1 MAKAGRVSKQ
11 QLRVAALAMVLVGL
25 TLLFTSRLRE
35 LEVHPLPIPRLG
47 APGDISSPPKYD
59 ISSRNCTTVS
69 QWVVTTSDAKTPLI
83 AVQVLLDS
91 TNDWCVLVLGEREGL
106 GYDFP
111 WTNDTKNLIYLPFEA
126 LPLLPFKI
134 VTLPSLDVRNIGYL
148 YAISNGA
155 RVVLDLEND
164 NVPIR
169 VGDRYLPLETEKR
182 EYLCPNLEEN
192 EGR

>member
-11 QLRVAALAMVLVGL
+11 QLSVAALAIVLAVL
-25 TLLFTSRLRE
+25 TLLFTCRLRQ
-35 LEVHPLPIPRLG
+35 LEVYPLRIPIPQLG
-47 APGDISSPPKYD
+47 L
-59 ISSRNCTTVS
+59 SRNCTTAS
-69 QWVVTTSDAKTPLI
+69 QWVVTTSDAKTPSI

-91 TNDWCVLVLGEREGL
+91 TNDWCVLVLGEAEGL

-155 RVVLDLEND
+155 RVVLDLEKD
-164 NVPIR
+164 NVPIPI
-169 VGDRYLPLETEKR
+169 GDNYLPLQTEKR
-182 EYLCPNLEEN
+182 EYLSPTLEEN

>member
-1 MAKAGRVSKQ
+1 MTQ
-11 QLRVAALAMVLVGL
+11 
-25 TLLFTSRLRE
+25 
-35 LEVHPLPIPRLG
+35 
-47 APGDISSPPKYD
+47 
-59 ISSRNCTTVS
+59 
-69 QWVVTTSDAKTPLI
+69 
-83 AVQVLLDS
+83 
-91 TNDWCVLVLGEREGL
+91 
-106 GYDFP
+106 FP

-126 LPLLPFKI
+126 LPLLPFKT

-155 RVVLDLEND
+155 RVVLDLEKD

-169 VGDRYLPLETEKR
+169 VGDTYLPSQTENR